1 MDDIANVSMQ
11 DKVENLEEALK
22 NIPQVECPVKHYFA
36 PGIYARE
43 ITIKKGTVLTGAIHK
58 TENLAILSCGRLQLV
73 TESGTIEI
81 SAPHILT
88 VKPGTKN
95 AAYALE
101 DSVWTNFFPTEET
114 DVDKLVELLT
124 ESKASEL
131 LGGIDNKQLVANQ
144 AAERLEE

>member
-1 MDDIANVSMQ
+1 MDDITNVSMQ
-11 DKVENLEEALK
+11 DKVKNLEETLK
-22 NIPQVECPVKHYFA
+22 HIPQVECPVKHYFA

-101 DSVWTNFFPTEET
+101 DSVWTNFFPTDET

>member
-1 MDDIANVSMQ
+1 MDDITNVSMR
-11 DKVENLEEALK
+11 DKVENLEETLK

-58 TENLAILSCGRLQLV
+58 PENLAILSCGRLQLV

-131 LGGIDNKQLVANQ
+131 LGGIDNKQLVANK
-144 AAERLEE
+144 AAERLGE